1 MARVSMQDVAEKAG
15 VSPTTV
21 SHVINKTRF
30 VAEET
35 RRRVLAAIE
44 ALDYQPS
51 LIARGLATNS
61 TQAVGLVVSD
71 ITNPFYSAVTLGV
84 EHEIIRHG
92 YHTIFCNSDED
103 PGRENEYLRLL
114 LARQIDGLLIVP
126 TGIRSEHLIRM
137 ANADVPIVLLDR
149 ETPGLNAPVVCV
161 DNETGAY
168 LATRYLLELG
178 HRRIAVLMG
187 IETIS
192 TQTRRL
198 DGYKRAL
205 QEAGLAIDESLIAR
219 ADSRFYTNQPFTFPT
234 QPPLSEGE
242 NQAYP
247 PASPALLRLL
257 HLPDPP
263 SAIFVANYPMT
274 LGALHALNA
283 CHLSCPGD
291 ISLISFDDYD
301 WAPFFSP
308 PLTVVRQPTYRLGQA
323 AAQLLL
329 KLINGEE
336 IESPAPLP
344 VELIVRGSV
353 KKLTT

>member
-1 MARVSMQDVAEKAG
+1 MQDVAEKAG

-35 RRRVLAAIE
+35 RQRVLAAIE

-149 ETPGLNAPVVCV
+149 ETPGLDAPVVSV

-168 LATRYLLELG
+168 LATRHLIELG
-178 HRRIAVLMG
+178 HRRIAVLIG
-187 IETIS
+187 VETIS
-192 TQTRRL
+192 TQVRRL
-198 DGYKRAL
+198 DGYRLAL
-205 QEAGLAIDESLIAR
+205 QEAGLAVDEALIAR
-219 ADSRFYTNQPFTFPT
+219 ADSRFYTNQPFTFPA
-234 QPPLSEGE
+234 PFEGE
-242 NQAYP
+242 FQPYP

-274 LGALHALNA
+274 LGALHAISA
-283 CHLSCPGD
+283 CHLICPDD

-308 PLTVVRQPTYRLGQA
+308 PLTVVRQPTYQLGQT

-344 VELIVRGSV
+344 VELVVRGSV
-353 KKLTT
+353 KELTV

>member
-1 MARVSMQDVAEKAG
+1 MQDVAEKAG

-35 RRRVLAAIE
+35 RQRVLAAIE

-51 LIARGLATNS
+51 LIARGLATNA

-126 TGIRSEHLIRM
+126 TGVRSEHLIRM

-168 LATRYLLELG
+168 LATRHLLELG

-187 IETIS
+187 VETIS
-192 TQTRRL
+192 TQVRRL
-198 DGYKRAL
+198 NGYKLAL
-205 QEAGLAIDESLIAR
+205 QEAGLAVDEALIAR
-219 ADSRFYTNQPFTFPT
+219 ADSRFYTNQPFTFPA
-234 QPPLSEGE
+234 PSAGE
-242 NQAYP
+242 FQTYP

-274 LGALHALNA
+274 LGALHALSA

-308 PLTVVRQPTYRLGQA
+308 PLTVVRQPTYQLGQT

-336 IESPAPLP
+336 IETPAPLP
-344 VELIVRGSV
+344 VELVVRGSV
-353 KKLTT
+353 KRLAT

>member
-1 MARVSMQDVAEKAG
+1 MQDVAEKAG

-35 RRRVLAAIE
+35 RQRVLAAIE

-126 TGIRSEHLIRM
+126 TGVRSEHLIRM

-168 LATRYLLELG
+168 LATRHLLELG
-178 HRRIAVLMG
+178 HRRIAILMG

-192 TQTRRL
+192 TQVRRL
-198 DGYKRAL
+198 NGYKLAL
-205 QEAGLAIDESLIAR
+205 QEAGLAVDEALIAR
-219 ADSRFYTNQPFTFPT
+219 ADSRFYTNQPFTFPA
-234 QPPLSEGE
+234 PFKGE
-242 NQAYP
+242 FQVYP

-274 LGALHALNA
+274 LGALHALSA

-308 PLTVVRQPTYRLGQA
+308 PLTVIRQPTYRLGQT

-336 IESPAPLP
+336 IETPAPLP
-344 VELIVRGSV
+344 VELVVRGSV
-353 KKLTT
+353 KKLAM